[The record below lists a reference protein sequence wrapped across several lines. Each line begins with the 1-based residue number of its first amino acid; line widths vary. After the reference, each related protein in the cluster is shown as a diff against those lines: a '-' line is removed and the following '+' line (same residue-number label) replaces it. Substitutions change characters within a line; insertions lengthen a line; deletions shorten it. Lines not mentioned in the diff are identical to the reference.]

1 MTIKTITYPNG
12 FRVVYEKL
20 PNITPVSCIEVLCD
34 IGSVYEN
41 NETRGVSHFIEHMCF
56 KGTKNIPIPKNIF
69 IEYDKIGAYLNATTD
84 KRYTYYTIKC
94 NNEYV
99 ENSIHIMSDMLL
111 NSTFSKTEYKKE
123 EKVVIEETMKD
134 VNDTEEILFEN
145 LDKLLYNG
153 SSYVFPVDTIEYH
166 KSNLDYKK
174 VIEMYNYF
182 YQPNKMV
189 LSIVSN
195 LQFYHIKQIIEKT
208 FFVKQNVKQ
217 IQIPNKY
224 PVYSFILPQNEIQY
238 NIQKQNEITTGHIAI
253 GFRTNY
259 CDKYALGLLK
269 VILSGPMSSRLFMLL
284 REENGLTYTS
294 YASEDYHDLLG
305 EFVFY
310 AETDSTKIMR
320 NGSKMGVLPLIIKLI
335 NELIKHGITGDE
347 LKLAKK
353 YLKGDMELD
362 LEDNANLALYNG
374 EKLLVYPSEKIVPY
388 SKIYDTFYKNITK
401 KDIETVIKKYFKK
414 TNMNVCIVSEN
425 LPSLDKIKEQCEKI
439 IS

>member
-1 MTIKTITYPNG
+1 MTTKTITYPNG
-12 FRVVYEKL
+12 FRIVYEKSS
-20 PNITPVSCIEVLCD
+20 NITPISCMEILCD

-41 NETRGVSHFIEHMCF
+41 KETRGVSHFIEHMCF

-69 IEYDKIGAYLNATTD
+69 VEYDKIGAYLNATTD

-94 NNEYV
+94 SNEYI
-99 ENSIHIMSDMLL
+99 ENSINIMSDMLL
-111 NSTFSKTEYKKE
+111 NSTFNKTEYKKE
-123 EKVVIEETMKD
+123 EKVVIEENIKD
-134 VNDTEEILFEN
+134 VNDAEEILFEN
-145 LDKLLYNG
+145 LDKLIYNG
-153 SSYVFPVDTIEYH
+153 SSYAFHVDTIAYH
-166 KSNLDYKK
+166 KGNLDYKK

-182 YQPNKMV
+182 YQPNKMI

-195 LQFYHIKQIIEKT
+195 VPFTQIKKMVEKT
-208 FFVKQNVKQ
+208 FFVKQSVNQ

-224 PVYSFILPQNEIQY
+224 PIYSFPLPQHDIQYSIQKKNEIS
-238 NIQKQNEITTGHIAI
+238 TGHIAI

-269 VILSGPMSSRLFMLL
+269 VILSGPMSARLFMLL
-284 REENGLTYTS
+284 REENGLTYSS
-294 YASEDYHDLLG
+294 YASDEYYDLLG
-305 EFVFY
+305 EFLFY
-310 AETDSTKIMR
+310 AETDSTKIMK

-335 NELIKHGITGDE
+335 NGLIENGITDDE

-353 YLKGDMELD
+353 YLKGDMDLD
-362 LEDNANLALYNG
+362 LEDNENLALHNG
-374 EKLLVYPSEKIVPY
+374 EKLLVYPNEKLVPY

-401 KDIETVIKKYFKK
+401 KDIETVIRKYLNKKS
-414 TNMNVCIVSEN
+414 MSVCIVSEN

>member
-12 FRVVYEKL
+12 FRVVYEKS
-20 PNITPVSCIEVLCD
+20 PKSTPISCIEVLCD
-34 IGSVYEN
+34 IGSVYES
-41 NETRGVSHFIEHMCF
+41 NETRGISHFIEHMCF

-94 NNEYV
+94 SNEYV

-111 NSTFSKTEYKKE
+111 NSIFNKTEYKKE
-123 EKVVIEETMKD
+123 EKVVIEENIKD
-134 VNDTEEILFEN
+134 VNDAEEILFEN

-153 SSYVFPVDTIEYH
+153 SSYAFPVDTIAYH
-166 KSNLDYKK
+166 KGKLDYKT
-174 VIEMYNYF
+174 VIDMYNYF

-189 LSIVSN
+189 LSVVSN
-195 LQFYHIKQIIEKT
+195 LSFVHIKQMVEKT
-208 FFVKQNVKQ
+208 FFVKNPVNQ

-224 PVYSFILPQNEIQY
+224 PIYSFVLPQNEIQY

-259 CDKYALGLLK
+259 CDKYALRLLK

-294 YASEDYHDLLG
+294 SVLQDYYDLLG
-305 EFVFY
+305 EFIFY
-310 AETDSTKIMR
+310 AETDSTKIMK

-335 NELIKHGITGDE
+335 NELIKHGITEDE
-347 LKLAKK
+347 LQFAKN
-353 YLKGDMELD
+353 YLKGDIELD
-362 LEDNANLALYNG
+362 LENNDNLALHNG
-374 EKLLVYPSEKIVPY
+374 EKILVYPNEKIVPY

-401 KDIETVIKKYFKK
+401 KDVENVIKRYLNKK
-414 TNMNVCIVSEN
+414 NMSICIVSEN
-425 LPSLDKIKEQCEKI
+425 LPALDKIKEQCEKI

>member
-1 MTIKTITYPNG
+1 M
-12 FRVVYEKL
+12 
-20 PNITPVSCIEVLCD
+20 
-34 IGSVYEN
+34 
-41 NETRGVSHFIEHMCF
+41 
-56 KGTKNIPIPKNIF
+56 
-69 IEYDKIGAYLNATTD
+69 
-84 KRYTYYTIKC
+84 
-94 NNEYV
+94 
-99 ENSIHIMSDMLL
+99 
-111 NSTFSKTEYKKE
+111 
-123 EKVVIEETMKD
+123 
-134 VNDTEEILFEN
+134 
-145 LDKLLYNG
+145 
-153 SSYVFPVDTIEYH
+153 
-166 KSNLDYKK
+166 
-174 VIEMYNYF
+174 
-182 YQPNKMV
+182 
-189 LSIVSN
+189 
-195 LQFYHIKQIIEKT
+195 IEKT

-224 PVYSFILPQNEIQY
+224 PVYSFVLPQNEIQY

>member
-1 MTIKTITYPNG
+1 MNTKTFTYPNG
-12 FRVVYEKL
+12 FRIVYEKSS
-20 PNITPVSCIEVLCD
+20 NNTPISCIEILCD

-94 NNEYV
+94 SNEYI
-99 ENSIHIMSDMLL
+99 ENSINIMSDMLL
-111 NSTFSKTEYKKE
+111 NSTFNKMEYKKE
-123 EKVVIEETMKD
+123 EKVVVEENIKD
-134 VNDTEEILFEN
+134 VNDAEEILFEN
-145 LDKLLYNG
+145 LDKLIYNG
-153 SSYVFPVDTIEYH
+153 SSYAFPVDTIAYH
-166 KSNLDYKK
+166 KGNLDYEK

-182 YQPNKMV
+182 YQPNKMI

-195 LQFYHIKQIIEKT
+195 VPFNHIKQMVEKT
-208 FFVKQNVKQ
+208 FFVKKIVNQ

-224 PVYSFILPQNEIQY
+224 PIYSFVLPQNDIQY
-238 NIQKQNEITTGHIAI
+238 NIQKKNEISTGHIAI

-269 VILSGPMSSRLFMLL
+269 VILSGPMSARLFMLL
-284 REENGLTYTS
+284 REENGLTYS
-294 YASEDYHDLLG
+294 SFASHEYYDLLG

-310 AETDSTKIMR
+310 AETDSTKIMK
-320 NGSKMGVLPLIIKLI
+320 NGSKLGVLPLIIKLI
-335 NELIKHGITGDE
+335 NELIEYGITDDE
-347 LKLAKK
+347 LRLAKK

-362 LEDNANLALYNG
+362 LEDNENLALHNG
-374 EKLLVYPSEKIVPY
+374 EKLLVYPNEKIVPY

-401 KDIETVIKKYFKK
+401 KDIQNVIRKYLNKK
-414 TNMNVCIVSEN
+414 NMSVCIVSEN